1 MMRLLVPLLFVMV
14 AIYWV
19 CELLWFVFVTNFEGV
34 VATVVIVFIVA
45 SISFCV
51 YKWFNRGR

>member
-34 VATVVIVFIVA
+34 VASVVITFVVFSVCILFV
-45 SISFCV
+45 
-51 YKWFNRGR
+51 RGR

>member
-19 CELLWFVFVTNFEGV
+19 CELLWFVFVVHFGEV
-34 VATVVIVFIVA
+34 VATVVITFVVF
-45 SISFCV
+45 SV
-51 YKWFNRGR
+51 YKLFARGR